1 MPNDTLA
8 RLTPARA
15 PSIAMA
21 DNDDEARRK
30 LEKPQCS
37 AEAVVEFVRANFVLP
52 CGGEVDASSA
62 KELNSYDDRNFH
74 VRATSGAEYTLK
86 VHNGVESQNQPLLDA
101 QSAMMRH
108 LTASGVKCPC
118 PVVGVDGHDIARM
131 NLPLR
136 QGARDARRDHA
147 VRVLTWVDG
156 SIADDCRDAHT
167 PAFMRELGAF
177 LGRMV
182 RALESF
188 SHPGAER
195 WHQWDN
201 ANALTVRKFMDAV
214 EDPARRAIAEGVLDD
229 FEAKVIPMAGSLRR
243 GATHNDA
250 NEQNVI
256 VRLETSGECA
266 GPFRATPVGIIDFGD
281 INVSWRVNDVAI
293 ACAYYTLN
301 KRDPVG
307 DAARCLAGFET
318 EFPLTDAERSI
329 VPTLMAARLVVS
341 CVLGAYSAA
350 RDPANK
356 EYLLTTQ
363 KPGWEVLGA
372 LRAAGD
378 EEILRRFAAARC
390 KQ

>member
-37 AEAVVEFVRANFVLP
+37 AEAVVEFVRASFVLP

-74 VRATSGAEYTLK
+74 VRATSGAQYTLK

-108 LTASGVKCPC
+108 LTARGVKCPC

-229 FEAKVIPMAGSLRR
+229 FEAKVSPVAGSLRR

-293 ACAYYTLN
+293 TCAYYMLN

-307 DAARCLAGFET
+307 DAAQCLAGFEIGVSAHRRGT
-318 EFPLTDAERSI
+318 VDRSHAHGREARRVVRARRVQRRAGPGEQGVPTHDAE
-329 VPTLMAARLVVS
+329 ARVG
-341 CVLGAYSAA
+341 GARGAES
-350 RDPANK
+350 RGGRGD
-356 EYLLTTQ
+356 LT
-363 KPGWEVLGA
+363 A
-372 LRAAGD
+372 LRRG
-378 EEILRRFAAARC
+378 
-390 KQ
+390 